1 MKHANSLLQV
11 IIAMLLTGTAP
22 VIVKLATQGM
32 PVYLFITLA
41 LILAVFI
48 IAFVFLKQRKFTE
61 VKTKVLSRVVVVG
74 FVGIFL
80 YRVTLYNGLQLLN
93 ASEAG
98 IILSLTAGVTAIL
111 GMLLNKEKVSRAQW
125 FGVLLSVV
133 GVAILAWGI
142 IRFSG
147 LSAVGGIALVLGTVL
162 CGALFNVYVK
172 DLSDEI
178 DSVSLALIVTVVA
191 ALSIIP
197 LGVYDLLTYDMKSIT
212 LAGWYG
218 VFHIGVLVTV
228 LPFLLWFKGAQNIS
242 TTMTGILNGLVPV
255 STVLFSYIL
264 LNESFQITHIVGLV
278 LILLS
283 IAVSIDKT
291 RTKRD
296 DVPR

>member
-1 MKHANSLLQV
+1 MKQTNSLMQI

-41 LILAVFI
+41 LILAVFLI
-48 IAFVFLKQRKFTE
+48 SFVFLKQQKFTE
-61 VKTKVLSRVVVVG
+61 VKTKVLGRVIAIG
-74 FVGIFL
+74 FIGVFL

-111 GMLLNKEKVSRAQW
+111 GMFLNKEKVSTGQW
-125 FGVLLSVV
+125 LGVLLSVI

-147 LSAVGGIALVLGTVL
+147 VSAIAGIALVLGTVL

-178 DSVSLALIVTVVA
+178 DSVSLALVVTIVA
-191 ALSIIP
+191 AISIIP
-197 LGVYDLLTYDMKSIT
+197 LGVYDLLTYDMKSIS
-212 LAGWYG
+212 LSGWYG
-218 VFHIGVLVTV
+218 IFHIGVFVTV

-264 LNESFQITHIVGLV
+264 LNESFQITHIVGLA

-283 IAVSIDKT
+283 IVVSIDKT